1 MPPSTST
8 LYHNTWPLFA
18 SLCGF
23 VYTLYDLN
31 SGTSITGSG
40 FDAAME
46 LWSKNMIV
54 GVVVLVC
61 GIALTILGRYLE
73 VQENQRNR
81 ILNSVG
87 AIRKQMNAI
96 NVNTGWASD
105 DEEGGALDGLG
116 DISFSFQPSE
126 QRLLGFGLG
135 AYTAENYQIEMNE
148 INASSNSNSNSRA
161 GGSGSGS
168 AHTGGDSGSYTGNSP
183 TAVQNPMQGS
193 YQVVETLP
201 DDDYDDDDGYI

>member
-161 GGSGSGS
+161 GGSGS